1 MLHTRTNLYL
11 AKAAVSGSC
20 GRFRH
25 VKRSRI
31 APSADPSRGPWL
43 AGGLCCPA
51 GSRLTTAS
59 SATLAASRRLIFFVP
74 RVFALRPRMGW
85 RRELPQFTLRVCSFV
100 PPPLPRGSGRL
111 HATAP
116 SPPALAF
123 ALPVEARQTQRHHR
137 RLSGGQFNEAAEF
150 ALCCGPKDG
159 SPVTGTDFYARA
171 CTSLS
176 RLREASSMTTWAS
189 SQFPRPDLHR
199 QDTQPYG
206 LHTG

>member
-1 MLHTRTNLYL
+1 MYPPFPTSWQMVTRSCITFPAPSLKFRTSGFPQYGFKRVFSHDLRSCEAWGKREVHMLHTRTNLYL

-123 ALPVEARQTQRHHR
+123 ALPVRGSANPAPP
-137 RLSGGQFNEAAEF
+137 SP
-150 ALCCGPKDG
+150 ALRWT
-159 SPVTGTDFYARA
+159 V
-171 CTSLS
+171 
-176 RLREASSMTTWAS
+176 
-189 SQFPRPDLHR
+189 
-199 QDTQPYG
+199 
-206 LHTG
+206 